1 MIRLFSVLGL
11 IPRIVL
17 VTLMLIMLMDMM
29 LGVFFRY
36 VVGQA
41 LFWSEEVGTLCL
53 IWLTFIGGAIGV
65 TRDSHFSINMLLDH
79 LQPGKRRILRTV
91 IALLIMLFGLILAP
105 YGLDLAI
112 RNSTSITPGLGINL
126 SFQYASAFVGGVMIV
141 CYALVLTIQTI
152 RGKEPHQG

>member
-1 MIRLFSVLGL
+1 MTRFYYLIGL

-17 VTLMLIMLMDMM
+17 VILMIIMLTDMM

-53 IWLTFIGGAIGV
+53 IWLTFIGSAIGV

-79 LQPGKRRILRTV
+79 LQPGKRRIFRTV

-105 YGLDLAI
+105 YGLDLAV

-126 SFQYASAFVGGVMIV
+126 SFQYASAFVGGVMIA
-141 CYALVLTIQTI
+141 CYALVLAVETI
-152 RGKEPHQG
+152 RGKNAHQG